1 MTTFPPNLDQMI
13 RPWMEVGPY
22 ASADEVLL
30 DAMLALEDVNKREDD
45 LRHEVRQRVARANSG
60 LSMPLE
66 RNAFKAEARKRLA
79 AER

>member
-1 MTTFPPNLDQMI
+1 VTTFPPNLDQMI

-60 LSMPLE
+60 LSMPLD

>member
-1 MTTFPPNLDQMI
+1 
-13 RPWMEVGPY
+13 MEVGPY

-60 LSMPLE
+60 LSMPLD

>member
-60 LSMPLE
+60 LSMPLD